1 VNVRAIRSITSTSTT
16 LIIASCNL
24 VSFHLR
30 HNFNSQQQQDKISNP
45 GQNHRGEAHLI
56 IFF

>member
-1 VNVRAIRSITSTSTT
+1 VNVRAIRSITSTT

-45 GQNHRGEAHLI
+45 RQNHRGEAHLI